1 MSETTP
7 PEKSAGQSSPVVA
20 PSAHPLATPPA
31 QPPVGLSPFRQFL
44 SKYGLGI
51 LATAIIL
58 SIILYFYL
66 PGIFEQETDD
76 AYVEAHIVS
85 IIPKLP
91 AYVSTLLVDDN
102 TRVKSGDLLL
112 VLDQR
117 DYLVESNID
126 RAGLQVAQS
135 RLNEARSSVA
145 VAAANADEARANVA
159 LAQSSA
165 TLANLDLKR
174 LLAVSDSRAVSSEK
188 LDAGHAAAD
197 GTQAALQAA
206 EMKAA
211 ATATQVELA
220 RAEEKTD
227 AELVKQARTLLDRA
241 KLDLVYTKIYAPVS
255 GTVARKGVEEGDYV
269 QPGQLLFSIV
279 PDDLYVIANYKET
292 QLKRM
297 RPGQKAEVWVD
308 AFPNARL
315 HGHVDSIQRG
325 TGSRFAL
332 LPPENA
338 TGNFIK
344 IVQRVPVKIVFD
356 HPVDVLPYLAPGMS
370 VETRVY
376 FSEEAH

>member
-1 MSETTP
+1 MSETPP
-7 PEKSAGQSSPVVA
+7 PEKTPGQPSPA
-20 PSAHPLATPPA
+20 AAPPA
-31 QPPVGLSPFRQFL
+31 QPPAAHSPPRKCL
-44 SKYGLGI
+44 AKYGLGI
-51 LATAIIL
+51 LATVIVL
-58 SIILYFYL
+58 SIILYFFL

-85 IIPKLP
+85 IMPKLP
-91 AYVSTLLVDDN
+91 AYVSTLMVDDN
-102 TRVKSGDLLL
+102 TRVKAGELLL
-112 VLDQR
+112 ELDQR
-117 DYLVESNID
+117 DYLVQSNID
-126 RAGLQVAQS
+126 WAGLKVAQS
-135 RLNEARSSVA
+135 RLDEARSSVSVA
-145 VAAANADEARANVA
+145 VANADEARANVA

-165 TLANLDLKR
+165 TLAALDLKR

-188 LDAGHAAAD
+188 LDAGHAAAE
-197 GTQAALQAA
+197 GTEAALQAA

-211 ATATQVELA
+211 STSTQVELA

-227 AELVKQARTLLDRA
+227 ADLVEQARTLLDRA

-255 GTVARKGVEEGDYV
+255 GAITRKGVEEGDYV

-292 QLKRM
+292 QLKCM
-297 RPGQKAEVWVD
+297 RPGQRAEVWVD

-356 HPVDVLPYLAPGMS
+356 HPVGVLPYLAPGMS
-370 VETRVY
+370 VEPRVY